1 MGFFRQEY
9 WSGLPFPSPGDLPNP
24 EMEPTS
30 PVLRP
35 DCLLSELQGKHTQEF
50 SVPKLLP
57 NNTSGDL
64 FCSYMSHVL
73 VAQTTAQDATQFGP

>member
-9 WSGLPFPSPGDLPNP
+9 RSGLPFPSPGDLPNP
-24 EMEPTS
+24 GMEPRS
-30 PVLRP
+30 PALQS
-35 DCLLSELQGKHTQEF
+35 DSLLQGKPAQEF

-64 FCSYMSHVL
+64 FCSYMSEVL
-73 VAQTTAQDATQFGP
+73 VVQTTAQDTIRFGP